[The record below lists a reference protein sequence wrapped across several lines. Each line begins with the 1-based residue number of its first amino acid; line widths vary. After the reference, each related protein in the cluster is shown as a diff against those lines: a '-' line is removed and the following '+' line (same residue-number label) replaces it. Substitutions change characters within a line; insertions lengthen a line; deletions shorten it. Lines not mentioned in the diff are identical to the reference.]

1 MLLDIM
7 FAKYLLKRN
16 ISVNRVKLILSINYL
31 LASLLLYLFVF
42 NQKNNI
48 GATIAFTLVIA
59 FFSYVRTKNLEYYLK
74 NRNKL

>member
-1 MLLDIM
+1 MLFDIM

-16 ISVNRVKLILSINYL
+16 ISVNRVKLILTINYL

-42 NQKNNI
+42 HQKNNI
-48 GATIAFTLVIA
+48 GSTIAFTLVIA
-59 FFSYVRTKNLEYYLK
+59 FFSYVRTKNLENFFR

>member
-16 ISVNRVKLILSINYL
+16 IPVNTVKYILSIAYL
-31 LASLLLYLFVF
+31 LTSLMLYFIVFAKKPSFGSGIVFMLVFVF
-42 NQKNNI
+42 
-48 GATIAFTLVIA
+48 FCYLR
-59 FFSYVRTKNLEYYLK
+59 SKNLENFFR

>member
-16 ISVNRVKLILSINYL
+16 ISVNRVKLILTINYL
-31 LASLLLYLFVF
+31 LAILLLYLFVF
-42 NQKNNI
+42 HQKNNI
-48 GATIAFTLVIA
+48 GATIAFTMVIA
-59 FFSYVRTKNLEYYLK
+59 FFSYLRTKNLENFFR

>member
-16 ISVNRVKLILSINYL
+16 ISVNRVKLILTINYL

-42 NQKNNI
+42 HQKDNI
-48 GATIAFTLVIA
+48 GTTIAFTMVIA
-59 FFSYVRTKNLEYYLK
+59 FFSYLRTKNLENFFR

>member
-16 ISVNRVKLILSINYL
+16 ISVNRVKLILTINYL

-42 NQKNNI
+42 HQKDNI
-48 GATIAFTLVIA
+48 GATIAFTMVIA
-59 FFSYVRTKNLEYYLK
+59 FFSYLRTKNLENFFK